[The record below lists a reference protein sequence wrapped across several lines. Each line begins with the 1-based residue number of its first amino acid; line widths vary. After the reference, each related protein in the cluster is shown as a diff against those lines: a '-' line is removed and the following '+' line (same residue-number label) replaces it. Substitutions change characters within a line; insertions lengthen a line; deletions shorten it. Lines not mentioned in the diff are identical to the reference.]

1 MTKNRGSEKM
11 AKDIRDIVKAA
22 EEQGFRVERTRKG
35 HWVFYSPDTTKN
47 PVYHSGTP
55 GDRRAIDNLIAD
67 LRWAGLV
74 WPPRG
79 RKG

>member
-1 MTKNRGSEKM
+1 M

-22 EEQGFRVERTRKG
+22 EEQGFRVERTKKG
-35 HWVFYSPDTTKN
+35 HWVFYSPDTTKK

-55 GDRRAIDNLIAD
+55 GDRRAIDNLLAE
-67 LRWAGLV
+67 LRRAGLT

-79 RKG
+79 KGKKG